1 MKIGIILG
9 SNERS
14 KLTYAAMSAVI
25 SSSLGDEVYV
35 FVTMDAV
42 KAFTKNPEVKE
53 EDVAS
58 KLMKEKGEE
67 DYLSLFKKAKK
78 TTKIYACS
86 YASKLFGYTKDDYNE
101 LVDDIVGIMSFYND
115 VEGGQIISVW

>member
-58 KLMKEKGEE
+58 KVMK
-67 DYLSLFKKAKK
+67 
-78 TTKIYACS
+78 
-86 YASKLFGYTKDDYNE
+86 
-101 LVDDIVGIMSFYND
+101 
-115 VEGGQIISVW
+115 